1 MDLGTGERPERRGR
15 ILAAPPPAWN
25 DLREFAEA
33 LGYVEVVFGGL
44 FDAAVLGGRSDLAV
58 AALEIV
64 QLKTG

>member
-1 MDLGTGERPERRGR
+1 LSGVDLGTGERPERRGR

-44 FDAAVLGGRSDLAV
+44 FDAAVLGGSL
-58 AALEIV
+58 
-64 QLKTG
+64 G